1 MNNVESST
9 DSDRSNEVYNIN
21 NFNKRNNIVNNSSI
35 SDSENRN
42 INITNSKKKK
52 KKKKKKNNI
61 VTNYVVNKSNDDN
74 NNSVN
79 ISNFMNDECIN
90 IYVTRY

>member
-52 KKKKKKNNI
+52 KKKKKK
-61 VTNYVVNKSNDDN
+61 K
-74 NNSVN
+74 
-79 ISNFMNDECIN
+79 
-90 IYVTRY
+90 